1 MRSKRE
7 QRWLSVAAVAAAGAV
22 ALTGCGSPSTAVGGA
37 AAGTGSQGS
46 TGEVDTNA
54 TMRVG
59 ATVATSLDPIA
70 APEAVRTL
78 MSTWPVYDRLLQVTE
93 DGQYAPMLATEWN
106 FSDNGS
112 TLDLKLRE
120 GVTFTDGTPFNGDA
134 VKANIDRYRAAAGSA
149 SATATAAISSVDVV
163 APNEVKL
170 RLSRP
175 TTTILNTIAIP
186 IGGAMISPKALG
198 NADLATKPVGTGA
211 YVLESF
217 EPGQKITY
225 KRRSDG
231 KIWDTNAGKPAEV
244 QIGAYAPDASNNAIR
259 TGQLDVAQA
268 GGGTTQLQSEIDSG
282 KVIVRRQPTASTV
295 SGMFLNSTIPA
306 LANIKVRQAIN
317 TALDRESLVAA
328 FGEGQAAR
336 VQPFPST
343 LPGFYEAGE
352 KSYAYD
358 VDAAKKL
365 LAEAG
370 YPNGLDLGEFLVANN
385 GRMPAQAQA
394 VQAGLSEIGIQIG
407 LRSVDILQLTTE
419 YSKSN
424 APGMFTY
431 MTSASL
437 DPSAWFTWLYTSPLT
452 LPGGT
457 PEAMKPLLVGV
468 DDSSLSDTQRKAKAE
483 AVNKFSVENA
493 LYAPLMQ
500 GVTGM
505 LITPKVGGTGT
516 GNLPFTPFGVSDLR
530 NVYIT
535 K

>member
-1 MRSKRE
+1 MRSKSER
-7 QRWLSVAAVAAAGAV
+7 RRLSVAALTAAGVV
-22 ALTGCGSPSTAVGGA
+22 ALTGCGSPSSVAGAGGSGA
-37 AAGTGSQGS
+37 TGQGS

-54 TMRVG
+54 TLRVG
-59 ATVATSLDPIA
+59 ATVATSLDPVA

-93 DGQYAPMLATEWN
+93 DGQYAPMLATEWA
-106 FSDNGS
+106 FSDNGT

-120 GVTFTDGTPFNGDA
+120 GVTFTDGAPFNGDA
-134 VKANIDRYRAAAGSA
+134 VKANLERYRAATGSA
-149 SATATAAISSVDVV
+149 SATATAVISSVDVV

-186 IGGAMISPKALG
+186 IGGAMISPNALG
-198 NADLATKPVGTGA
+198 NSDLATKPVGTGA

-217 EPGQKITY
+217 EPGQRITY

-231 KIWDTNAGKPAEV
+231 NIWDADTGKPAQV
-244 QIGAYAPDASNNAIR
+244 QIGSYAPDASNNAIR

-268 GGGTTQLQSEIDSG
+268 GGGTTQLQSDIDSG
-282 KVIVRRQPTASTV
+282 KVIIRRQPTASTV
-295 SGMFLNSTIPA
+295 SGVFLNSSIPA
-306 LANIKVRQAIN
+306 LANVKVRQAVN
-317 TALDRESLVAA
+317 TAIDRESLVAA

-343 LPGFYEAGE
+343 VSGFYEAGE

-358 VDAAKKL
+358 VDAAKNL

-370 YPNGLDLGEFLVANN
+370 YPDGLDLGEFLVANN

-394 VQAGLSEIGIQIG
+394 IQAGLAEIGIQIG
-407 LRSVDILQLTTE
+407 LRSVDILQLITE
-419 YSKSN
+419 YGKSN
-424 APGMFTY
+424 APGILTY

-437 DPSAWFTWLYTSPLT
+437 DPSAWFNWLYASPLT

-457 PEAMKPLLVGV
+457 PEALKPLLVGV
-468 DDSSLSDTQRKAKAE
+468 DDSSLPDAERKAKAE
-483 AVNKFSVENA
+483 AVNKFSVDNA
-493 LYAPLMQ
+493 IYAPLMQ
-500 GVTGM
+500 GVTGL
-505 LITPKVGGTGT
+505 LITPKVGGTAT

-530 NVYIT
+530 NVYVT